1 MSCTINAV
9 AETLRQV
16 SRYLDEISFLPELD
30 DPHSTH
36 IVTNANGETTVTVYL
51 TAHRVGESD
60 VIERLR
66 TLAGLLGGWFC
77 LSEPITEYDGAT
89 FRSLDVLV
97 AIPTGGTLKIWS
109 SIAHVAAVPAEPVAL
124 PA

>member
-9 AETLRQV
+9 AATLRQV

-30 DPHSTH
+30 DPHSTC
-36 IVTNANGETTVTVYL
+36 IDTKTTGETCVTVYL
-51 TAHRVGESD
+51 GAYRVAEGD

-66 TLAGLLGGWFC
+66 TLAGLLGGQFV
-77 LSEPITEYDGAT
+77 LSEPIEEYNGGT
-89 FRSLDVLV
+89 FRTLDVRV

-109 SIAHVAAVPAEPVAL
+109 PIAHVDPALVVLSHAA
-124 PA
+124 